1 VLPIPTG
8 RRVSVAIELPARV
21 PPHNLDAERAV
32 LGCVLLEGAALLTTV
47 SAQLQAADFYT
58 GAHRAI
64 YGAMLTLGAAG
75 EAITVATVQEQL
87 RHDEALAHA
96 GGPVLLALMIEQAA
110 IAAYLPSYLA
120 IVRKKAVARALIERS
135 LQLVARAFDDD
146 EDPLHVLEQAQRDVE
161 QLVARAAPVERGS
174 LFPVRSL
181 AELLAADIPE
191 PEFHVQ
197 GWIPTKGLTFL
208 VGDSEAYKS
217 WWAKYLG
224 LCKAAGAPVLGQLAV
239 RQGPVL
245 YISEENGEVEDKRR
259 CDVLRRGMGFSA
271 DLPFYI
277 ASETSFNFDDPA
289 RYAALRAVIAEHRI
303 EWIIVDSFV
312 RVHRREEKDAG
323 AMNAIYMDRMKPLIK
338 SGVDLLLLHHK
349 RKLPAGI
356 HQGQAPSSDNDEIR
370 GSGDLRAAAHAVV
383 MLKTLTETTVVVRH
397 NKARG
402 FRKQE
407 AFVFSLKDGDQGG
420 VVLTHEGKPK
430 DVLDKTDAA
439 AATIMEYAAAHL
451 PGFYRADVVAAMK
464 KEKGY
469 SRRLVDAALKK
480 LADPGYPLKADEQ
493 QIGRTKKRFYTLAS
507 AEAEREPGD
516 DTDVPF

>member
-1 VLPIPTG
+1 MTDLPT
-8 RRVSVAIELPARV
+8 RV

-32 LGCVLLEGAALLTTV
+32 LGCLLLEGVTVLPKV
-47 SAQLQAADFYT
+47 SAQLQARDFYT
-58 GAHRAI
+58 GAHRAVYSAI
-64 YGAMLTLGAAG
+64 LTLGAAG
-75 EAITVATVQEQL
+75 EAITLGTVQEQL
-87 RHDEALAHA
+87 RHDDELRDA
-96 GGPVLLALMIEQAA
+96 GGPVLLALMVEQAS
-110 IAAYLPSYLA
+110 IEAYLPSYLA
-120 IVRKKAVARALIERS
+120 IVRRKAVARGLIERS
-135 LQLVARAFDDD
+135 TTLITRAYDDQ
-146 EDPLHVLEQAQRDVE
+146 EDTQVLLEEAQRDLE
-161 QLVARAAPVERGS
+161 QLAARAIAVERGS

-181 AELLAADIPE
+181 AELLAADIPQ
-191 PEFHVQ
+191 PEFHVD

-208 VGDSEAYKS
+208 VGDSEAFKS

-224 LCKAAGAPVLGQLAV
+224 LCKAAGTPVLGQVAV

-259 CDVLRRGMGFSA
+259 ADMLCRGMGFAA
-271 DLPFYI
+271 DIPFYI
-277 ASETSFNFDDPA
+277 ASETAFAFDDPA
-289 RYAALRAVIAEHRI
+289 RYAALRAVVAERRI

-323 AMNAIYMDRMKPLIK
+323 AMNALYMDRMKPLIK
-338 SGVDLLLLHHK
+338 TGVDLLLLHHK

-356 HQGQAPSSDNDEIR
+356 HQGQAPASDNDEIR

-469 SRRLVDAALKK
+469 SRRLVDAALTK
-480 LADPGYPLKADEQ
+480 LAASGYPLKVDEHA
-493 QIGRTKKRFYTLAS
+493 IGRTKKKFYALAS
-507 AEAEREPGD
+507 GEAEREPGD
-516 DTDVPF
+516 DDDVPF